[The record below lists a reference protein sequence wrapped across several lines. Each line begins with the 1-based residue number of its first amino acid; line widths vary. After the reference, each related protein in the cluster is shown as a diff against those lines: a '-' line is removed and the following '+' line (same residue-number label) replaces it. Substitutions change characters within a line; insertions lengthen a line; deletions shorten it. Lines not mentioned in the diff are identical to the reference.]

1 MLTLTTERSTAEEL
15 DRADPLAGVREQF
28 EIDPAGPIYLDGH
41 SLGRLPKAV
50 RERLHRVIDE
60 DWGRDL
66 VASWDRWADWPLTVG
81 DSLGAALLGAAPGQ
95 VAVAD
100 STTINLFKVASAV
113 LAQRRGPLVTDRT
126 NFPTDR
132 YVLEGLAQAAGV
144 EMRLIDVERDTGP
157 VPEVVGQAAEG
168 ASLVCL
174 SLVDFRSG
182 ALAPMREINEVCAR
196 AGGLVCWD
204 LSHAVGALPI
214 ELDAASVDLAVGCT
228 YKYVNAGPGSPAF
241 AYVRADLQRELR
253 QPIWGWFGQR
263 EMFVMGPNY
272 DPVEGVGQFVA
283 GTPSILGLAAVDAAV
298 EVLADAGIGE
308 LRQKGMALMGY
319 ASDLIESRL
328 GEFGVVLGGPR
339 RPESRG
345 SHVSMHHPDAYDLGE
360 ELAKEG
366 VMGDVRP
373 PDLLR
378 FGLAP
383 AYTRFVDVWD
393 AVDTLARL
401 LRPRPSGS
409 A

>member
-1 MLTLTTERSTAEEL
+1 MKTDRSAAEEL
-15 DRADPLAGVREQF
+15 DRSDPLAKVREQF
-28 EIDPAGPIYLDGH
+28 EIAPAGPIYLDGH
-41 SLGRLPKAV
+41 SLGRLPKRV
-50 RERLHRVIDE
+50 RERLLSVIDE

-66 VASWDRWADWPLTVG
+66 VASWDTWVDWPLAVG
-81 DSLGAALLGAAPGQ
+81 DRLGSTLLGAAPGQ

-113 LAQRRGPLVTDRT
+113 LARKPGPLATDRT

-132 YVLEGLAQAAGV
+132 YVLQGLAQAAGV

-157 VPEVVGQAAEG
+157 QPESIGRAAEG

-182 ALAPMREINEVCAR
+182 ALAPMVEINETCAR
-196 AGGLVCWD
+196 AGAQVLWD
-204 LSHAVGALPI
+204 LSHAVGALPV
-214 ELDAASVDLAVGCT
+214 ELDATGTELAVGCT

-272 DPVEGVGQFVA
+272 DPVEGIGQFVA
-283 GTPSILGLAAVDAAV
+283 GTPSILGLAALDAAV
-298 EVLADAGIGE
+298 EVLADAGIAE
-308 LRQKGMALMGY
+308 LRQKGMALVDY

-339 RPESRG
+339 PPEHRG
-345 SHVSMHHPDAYDLGE
+345 SHVSMHHPDAYSLGE

-366 VMGDVRP
+366 VMGDTRP

-393 AVDTLARL
+393 AIDKLANL
-401 LRPRPSGS
+401 LEASRSD
-409 A
+409 

>member
-1 MLTLTTERSTAEEL
+1 MTTERSAAEEL
-15 DRADPLAGVREQF
+15 DRADALAGMREEF
-28 EIDPAGPIYLDGH
+28 VVDPAGPIYLDGH
-41 SLGRLPKAV
+41 SLGRLPKRV

-60 DWGRDL
+60 DWGRHL
-66 VASWDRWADWPLTVG
+66 VASWDHWVDWPLAVG
-81 DSLGAALLGAAPGQ
+81 DRIGSGLLGAAPGQ

-113 LAQRRGPLVTDRT
+113 LGRRPGPLVTDRT

-144 EMRLIDVERDTGP
+144 EMRLIDVDRDTGP
-157 VPEVVGQAAEG
+157 QPELIGRAAEG

-182 ALAPMREINEVCAR
+182 AVAPMREINETCAR
-196 AGGLVCWD
+196 AGALVCWD
-204 LSHAVGALPI
+204 VSHAVGALAI
-214 ELDAASVDLAVGCT
+214 ELDATGADLAVGCT

-263 EMFVMGPNY
+263 EMFVMGPDY
-272 DPVEGVGQFVA
+272 DPVEGIGQFVA
-283 GTPSILGLAAVDAAV
+283 GTPSILGLAALDTAV
-298 EVLADAGIGE
+298 EVLADAGIGQ
-308 LRQKGMALMGY
+308 LRQKGMALVGY
-319 ASDLIESRL
+319 ASDLIEDRL

-339 RPESRG
+339 QPESRG
-345 SHVSMHHPDAYDLGE
+345 SHVSMHHPDAYWLGE
-360 ELAKEG
+360 ALANDG

-393 AVDTLARL
+393 AVDKLAAL
-401 LRPRPSGS
+401 LRPNEG
-409 A
+409 AAGA

>member
-1 MLTLTTERSTAEEL
+1 MNIGRSAAEEL
-15 DRADPLAGVREQF
+15 DRSDSLADVREQF
-28 EIDPAGPIYLDGH
+28 DIDPAGPIYLDGH
-41 SLGRLPKAV
+41 SLGRLPHRV

-66 VASWDRWADWPLTVG
+66 VASWDTWVDWPLTVG
-81 DSLGAALLGAAPGQ
+81 DRLGSALLGAAPGQ

-113 LAQRRGPLVTDRT
+113 LARQRGPLVTNRT

-144 EMRLIDVERDTGP
+144 EMRLIDVDRDTGP
-157 VPEVVGQAAEG
+157 EPDLIGRAAEG

-182 ALAPMREINEVCAR
+182 AVAPMREINEVCAR
-196 AGGLVCWD
+196 AGALVCWD
-204 LSHAVGALPI
+204 VSHAVGAVPI
-214 ELDAASVDLAVGCT
+214 ELDSTGAELAVGCT

-241 AYVRADLQRELR
+241 AYVRAELQRELR

-263 EMFVMGPNY
+263 EMFVMGPSY
-272 DPVEGVGQFVA
+272 DPVEGIGQFVA
-283 GTPSILGLAAVDAAV
+283 GTPSILGLASLDAAI
-298 EVLADAGIGE
+298 EVLAGAGIGE
-308 LRQKGMALMGY
+308 LRQKGMALVGY
-319 ASDLIESRL
+319 ASDLIEDRL

-339 RPESRG
+339 LPENRG
-345 SHVSMHHPDAYDLGE
+345 SHVSMHHPDAYDLGA
-360 ELAKEG
+360 ELAEHG

-393 AVDTLARL
+393 AVDKLAAL
-401 LRPRPSGS
+401 LRARPSEPG
-409 A
+409 